1 MRDFRS
7 ILNIIGILICIEAV
21 AMLIPMF
28 FDLYYGNY
36 DWLQFFYSSL
46 ITFFIG
52 IILYFS
58 FRKKNIKLGIRQA
71 FLLTISSWLVIS
83 LFGAIP
89 FVYSS
94 SSLSYTDAFFESV
107 SGITTTGSTVIFNLE
122 NLPEGILIWRSLLQ
136 WFGGIG
142 IIVLA
147 MAILPTLQIGGMQLL
162 HMEQDD
168 PYEKT
173 LPKVNQFVIEI
184 FILYSLLTL
193 VCAVLY
199 YIFGMNSFDSIMHAM
214 TTISTGGFSTHNDSF
229 AFFNSMK
236 IESIGVLF
244 MIIGSLPFV
253 VFLKFI
259 HGERKSIFKDDQIKL
274 FFLILIFLILITTL
288 WLKYNL
294 YNDNI
299 YYNLRISM
307 FNITSV
313 LTGTGFSSSNY
324 NLWGSFGLVIM
335 IIIMFIGGCA
345 GSTTGG
351 IKIFRLQLLFRGA
364 KTQIKK
370 LTQPHGVFIT
380 SFNGRSVTDEAYNSI
395 MGFFFI
401 YILIFILASMAL
413 SFFNLDFLTSFSAA
427 ASAISNVGPGL
438 GNLIGPNS
446 NYSSLPSGAK
456 WILSITMLIGRL
468 ELFTFLVLLSISF
481 WKK

>member
-7 ILNIIGILICIEAV
+7 VMHIIGLLLCIESI
-21 AMLIPMF
+21 AMTLPLLIDLFNNNSDWNIF
-28 FDLYYGNY
+28 FL
-36 DWLQFFYSSL
+36 SSL

-52 IILYFS
+52 LVLYYSFKKEKIL
-58 FRKKNIKLGIRQA
+58 IKVRQA
-71 FLLTISSWLVIS
+71 FVLTILSWIVIAVFAS
-83 LFGAIP
+83 IP
-89 FVYSS
+89 FVFSS
-94 SSLSYTDAFFESV
+94 ANLNYTDAFFESI
-107 SGITTTGSTVIFNLE
+107 SGITTTGATVINNLDQ
-122 NLPEGILIWRSLLQ
+122 LHHGILLWRSLLQ

-173 LPKVNQFVIEI
+173 LPKINQFVLEI
-184 FILYSLLTL
+184 FILYSVLTL
-193 VCAVLY
+193 FCAILY
-199 YIFGMNSFDSIMHAM
+199 YMHGMNNFDSITHAM
-214 TTISTGGFSTHNDSF
+214 TTISTGGFSTHNLSF
-229 AFFNSMK
+229 AYFNSFN
-236 IESIGVLF
+236 IEIVSIIF

-259 HGERKSIFKDDQIKL
+259 HGDKKSLFKDDQIKL
-274 FFLILIFLILITTL
+274 FFMLLSTLIIITSI
-288 WLKYNL
+288 WLFN
-294 YNDNI
+294 NFQTNNI
-299 YYNLRISM
+299 IYSVRISL
-307 FNITSV
+307 FNITSI
-313 LTGTGFSSSNY
+313 LTGTGFTNYNY
-324 NLWGSFGLVIM
+324 NLWGSFGSVIM

-380 SFNGRSVTDEAYNSI
+380 TFNGRSVTEDTYNSI

-401 YILIFILASMAL
+401 YILIFILASIAL
-413 SFFNLDFLTSFSAA
+413 CLFNLDFLTSFSAA

-438 GNLIGPNS
+438 GNDIGPSS
-446 NYSSLPSGAK
+446 NYSSLPNGAK
-456 WILSITMLIGRL
+456 WILSLTMLVGRL
-468 ELFTFLVLLSISF
+468 ELFTFLVILSVSF

>member
-7 ILNIIGILICIEAV
+7 VIHIIGLLLCIEAI
-21 AMLIPMF
+21 AMTIPMF
-28 FDLYYGNY
+28 VDLIYKNS
-36 DWLQFFYSSL
+36 DWNEFFLCSL

-52 IILYFS
+52 LVLYYS
-58 FRKKNIKLGIRQA
+58 FRREKIVIKVRQA
-71 FLLTISSWLVIS
+71 FVLTILSWIIIALFAS
-83 LFGAIP
+83 LP
-89 FVYSS
+89 FVFTSAN
-94 SSLSYTDAFFESV
+94 LNYTDSFFESI
-107 SGITTTGSTVIFNLE
+107 SGITTTGATVIKNLDT
-122 NLPEGILIWRSLLQ
+122 LGHGILIWRSLLQ

-184 FILYSLLTL
+184 FILYTLLTL

-199 YIFGMNSFDSIMHAM
+199 YIFGMNSFDSITHAM

-229 AFFNSMK
+229 AFFNSIK

-288 WLKYNL
+288 WLKYNF

-299 YYNLRISM
+299 FYNLRISM

-380 SFNGRSVTDEAYNSI
+380 SFNGRSVTDETYNSI

-401 YILIFILASMAL
+401 YILIFILASIAL

-438 GNLIGPNS
+438 GSNIGPSS
-446 NYSSLPSGAK
+446 NYSALPEGAK
-456 WILSITMLIGRL
+456 WILSFTMLIGRL
-468 ELFTFLVLLSISF
+468 ELFTFLVILSLSF

>member
-7 ILNIIGILICIEAV
+7 VMHIIGILLCIEAI
-21 AMLIPMF
+21 AMIIPLVTDLIFKNSDWYIF
-28 FDLYYGNY
+28 FL
-36 DWLQFFYSSL
+36 SSL

-52 IILYFS
+52 LVLYYS
-58 FRKKNIKLGIRQA
+58 FRKEKLIIKVRQA
-71 FLLTISSWLVIS
+71 FVLTILSWIIIAVFASLPFIFTSSNLN
-83 LFGAIP
+83 
-89 FVYSS
+89 
-94 SSLSYTDAFFESV
+94 YTDSFFESI
-107 SGITTTGSTVIFNLE
+107 SGITTTGATVINNLDE
-122 NLPEGILIWRSLLQ
+122 LKHGILLWRSLLQ

-173 LPKVNQFVIEI
+173 LPKINQFIIEI
-184 FILYSLLTL
+184 FILYSFLTL
-193 VCAVLY
+193 ICGFLY
-199 YIFGMNSFDSIMHAM
+199 FIYGMNGFDAITHAM
-214 TTISTGGFSTHNDSF
+214 TTISTGGFSTHNTSF
-229 AFFNSMK
+229 IFFNSFK
-236 IESIGVLF
+236 VEVVSIIF

-259 HGERKSIFKDDQIKL
+259 HGEKKSLIKDDQIKL
-274 FFLILIFLILITTL
+274 FFLILILLIIITTL
-288 WLKYNL
+288 WLNNSNFENNFFTSVRL
-294 YNDNI
+294 A
-299 YYNLRISM
+299 L
-307 FNITSV
+307 FNITSI

-324 NLWGSFGLVIM
+324 NMWGGFGLVIM

-380 SFNGRSVTDEAYNSI
+380 SFNGRSVTDETYNSI

-401 YILIFILASMAL
+401 YILIFILASISL
-413 SFFNLDFLTSFSAA
+413 SLFNLDFLTSFSAA

-438 GNLIGPNS
+438 GSSIGPSS
-446 NYSSLPSGAK
+446 NYSTLPTGAK
-456 WILSITMLIGRL
+456 WILSFTMLMGRL
-468 ELFTFLVLLSISF
+468 ELFTFLVILSVSF

>member
-7 ILNIIGILICIEAV
+7 VMHIIGLLLCIESI
-21 AMLIPMF
+21 AMTLPLLIDLFNNNSDWNIF
-28 FDLYYGNY
+28 FL
-36 DWLQFFYSSL
+36 SSL

-52 IILYFS
+52 LVLYYS
-58 FRKKNIKLGIRQA
+58 FKKEKMLIKVRQA
-71 FLLTISSWLVIS
+71 FVLTILSWIVIAVFAS
-83 LFGAIP
+83 IP
-89 FVYSS
+89 FVFSS
-94 SSLSYTDAFFESV
+94 ANLNYTDAFFESI
-107 SGITTTGSTVIFNLE
+107 SGITTTGATVINNLDQ
-122 NLPEGILIWRSLLQ
+122 LHHGILLWRSLLQ

-173 LPKVNQFVIEI
+173 LPKINQFVLEI
-184 FILYSLLTL
+184 FILYSVLTL
-193 VCAVLY
+193 FCAFLY
-199 YIFGMNSFDSIMHAM
+199 YMHGMNSFDSITHAM
-214 TTISTGGFSTHNDSF
+214 TTISTGGFSTHNLSF
-229 AFFNSMK
+229 AYFNSFN
-236 IESIGVLF
+236 IEIVSIIF

-259 HGERKSIFKDDQIKL
+259 HGDKKSLFKDDQIKL
-274 FFLILIFLILITTL
+274 FFMLLSTLIIITSI
-288 WLKYNL
+288 WLFN
-294 YNDNI
+294 NFQTNNI
-299 YYNLRISM
+299 IYSVRISL
-307 FNITSV
+307 FNITSI
-313 LTGTGFSSSNY
+313 LTGTGFTNYNY
-324 NLWGSFGLVIM
+324 NLWGSFGSVIM

-380 SFNGRSVTDEAYNSI
+380 TFNGRSVTEDTYNSI

-401 YILIFILASMAL
+401 YILIFILASIAL
-413 SFFNLDFLTSFSAA
+413 SLFNLDFLTSFSAA

-438 GNLIGPNS
+438 GNVIGPAS
-446 NYSSLPSGAK
+446 NYSSLPNGAK
-456 WILSITMLIGRL
+456 WILSLTMLVGRL
-468 ELFTFLVLLSISF
+468 ELFTFLVILSVSF